1 MINVENLS
9 IHFEDRG
16 QNDEVV
22 KNVSFSIE
30 DGEILGIVGESG
42 SGKTMTVLTIAGLIK
57 DNAIIDSGKIYLD
70 GKDILALS
78 KKEMRSIQGKEI
90 SMIFQEPMTAL
101 NPTMK
106 IGQQVEEVLK
116 LHTDLNKSE
125 REIKVLQSLKDVE
138 LSNPEE
144 LIKKYPYELSGGMR
158 QRVMIASAIICRPKL
173 LIADEP
179 TTALDVTTQESIL
192 KLLKK
197 LNKKYGMSILF
208 ISHNLRVVGKLCK
221 RVLVMKS
228 GVIIEEGITEEI
240 FENPKEEYTKE
251 LISAIPTRVKD
262 NPFYDILRKEEG
274 NG

>member
-22 KNVSFSIE
+22 KNVSFNIE

-70 GKDILALS
+70 DKELLSLS
-78 KKEMRSIQGKEI
+78 KKEMRDIQGKDI

-106 IGQQVEEVLK
+106 IGKQVEEVLK

-125 REIKVLQSLKDVE
+125 RKIKYIKLVFQEI
-138 LSNPEE
+138 
-144 LIKKYPYELSGGMR
+144 
-158 QRVMIASAIICRPKL
+158 
-173 LIADEP
+173 
-179 TTALDVTTQESIL
+179 
-192 KLLKK
+192 
-197 LNKKYGMSILF
+197 LN
-208 ISHNLRVVGKLCK
+208 
-221 RVLVMKS
+221 
-228 GVIIEEGITEEI
+228 
-240 FENPKEEYTKE
+240 
-251 LISAIPTRVKD
+251 
-262 NPFYDILRKEEG
+262 
-274 NG
+274 

>member
-42 SGKTMTVLTIAGLIK
+42 SGKTMTVLTMAGLIK
-57 DNAIIDSGKIYLD
+57 DNAIIDSGKIYVD
-70 GKDILALS
+70 NKDILKLS
-78 KKEMRSIQGKEI
+78 KKEMRDIQGKDI

-106 IGQQVEEVLK
+106 IGRQVEEVLK
-116 LHTDLNKSE
+116 LHTDLKRSE
-125 REIKVLQSLKDVE
+125 RKEKVIQAIKDVE
-138 LSNPEE
+138 LNNPEE
-144 LIKKYPYELSGGMR
+144 LVKKYPHELSGGMR
-158 QRVMIASAIICRPKL
+158 QRVMIAAAIICRPKL

-179 TTALDVTTQESIL
+179 TTALDVSTQDSIL

-208 ISHNLRVVGKLCK
+208 ISHNLRVVGELCK
-221 RVLVMKS
+221 NVLVMKN
-228 GVIIEEGITEEI
+228 GEIIEEGITEDI
-240 FENPKEEYTKE
+240 FKNPKEDYTKE
-251 LISAIPTRVKD
+251 LIATIPTRTKN
-262 NPFYDILRKEEG
+262 NPFYNILLKEEG
-274 NG
+274 R